1 MFAIKCPVHGSKV
14 LVGSGRIRSL
24 VNTERGIMLAVECYC
39 GTHVVV
45 GTGRNYVN
53 RSAPALVA

>member
-14 LVGSGRIRSL
+14 LVGNRRIRSL
-24 VNTERGIMLAVECYC
+24 VNTERGILLDVECYC
-39 GTHVVV
+39 GTHVAV

-53 RSAPALVA
+53 RIAPALVA